1 MRMIGFDFFNN
12 AEPPASED
20 LAKAWKPYIETCIA
34 AFGPQRSMFESNFPV
49 DKGTCSYPVLW
60 NAFKRLAASVYT
72 LRQITERIL
81 LLSTTHFSSPSA
93 VNRGEGHIKSLRS
106 TPCTAD

>member
-1 MRMIGFDFFNN
+1 MRTRLSRSSSWRTTSVNN

-20 LAKAWKPYIETCIA
+20 LPKAWKPYIETCIA

-60 NAFKRLAASVYT
+60 NAFKRLAAAY
-72 LRQITERIL
+72 
-81 LLSTTHFSSPSA
+81 SA
-93 VNRGEGHIKSLRS
+93 DEK
-106 TPCTAD
+106 TALFVSQRLEA